1 MVARMDTPRSG
12 SFKRLA
18 AGCLLAAAAAAAKAE
33 SSAWTTLDYSLA
45 GGAAAM
51 MALDWAQTRYAA
63 RHPSHY
69 SDRNPI
75 MGEQPST
82 AKVDQYFAIA
92 SLLMAGVTYVLPRR
106 ERRLFLSGVLVVETS
121 AVVSNYRIGVKV
133 DF

>member
-1 MVARMDTPRSG
+1 MDTPRSG
-12 SFKRLA
+12 FLKQLA
-18 AGCLLAAAAAAAKAE
+18 AGSLLVAAAAAVQAQAP
-33 SSAWTTLDYSLA
+33 AWTALDYSLA

-69 SDRNPI
+69 SERNPI
-75 MGEQPST
+75 MGESPSP
-82 AKVDQYFAIA
+82 AKVDQYFALA
-92 SLLMAGVTYVLPRR
+92 SLLMAGATYVLPRR
-106 ERRLFLSGVLVVETS
+106 ERRLFLGGVLVVETS

>member
-1 MVARMDTPRSG
+1 
-12 SFKRLA
+12 
-18 AGCLLAAAAAAAKAE
+18 
-33 SSAWTTLDYSLA
+33 
-45 GGAAAM
+45 
-51 MALDWAQTRYAA
+51 
-63 RHPSHY
+63 
-69 SDRNPI
+69 
-75 MGEQPST
+75 MGEQPSA